1 MFAIGLSV
9 TLLAL
14 ASSGLGVS
22 GPLTLRR
29 ADTIQKT
36 LYASNFF
43 YVLTLGF
50 AKLSLLSFFYSIY
63 HQRGQRRVVLAIG
76 IFILAWTIASLATVA
91 FQCGLPKPWEVL
103 TLHCFNV
110 VSSIVALSRIQISIH
125 TDCHTGSFL
134 DRLLHNRHDQRR
146 CYSNAQHQPCGLPQS
161 QSLNENCCHRLLR
174 AASSCHRSFDYPL
187 AILIS
192 DLTT

>member
-1 MFAIGLSV
+1 MFLIGLSV

-22 GPLTLRR
+22 GVLTLRR
-29 ADTIQKT
+29 ANTIQKA

-50 AKLSLLSFFYSIY
+50 AKLSLLSFFYSVY
-63 HQRGQRRVVLAIG
+63 HQRGQRRAVLAIG

-110 VSSIVALSRIQISIH
+110 VSFFIALVPI
-125 TDCHTGSFL
+125 
-134 DRLLHNRHDQRR
+134 
-146 CYSNAQHQPCGLPQS
+146 
-161 QSLNENCCHRLLR
+161 
-174 AASSCHRSFDYPL
+174 
-187 AILIS
+187 
-192 DLTT
+192 